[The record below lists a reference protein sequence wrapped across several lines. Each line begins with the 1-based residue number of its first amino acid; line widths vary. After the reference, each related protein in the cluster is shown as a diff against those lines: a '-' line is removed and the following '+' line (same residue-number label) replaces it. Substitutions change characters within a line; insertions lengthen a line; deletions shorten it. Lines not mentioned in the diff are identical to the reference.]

1 MNENL
6 ELAITVK
13 GVIGRRGVH
22 NSALERFIADADS
35 KPTSNVL
42 NDFNSAVSDYQ
53 IANTYDTINRTGN
66 AVLDVY
72 SDNKQAL
79 SKKAGEMELLKAALE
94 DMKTLHDYYAEL
106 EQSLEEGAIESA
118 ISYAFNIQNLLQDR
132 GYDNKTVNAFIQ
144 DAQSRPSK
152 QTITQYNS
160 RVEELRKA
168 TTYNTIVQASEN
180 LIEFYNG
187 HKENFESVSAEI
199 SALED
204 MTEELKEV
212 YGIMN
217 NLQNNIENNVGND
230 EISDAE
236 RDEL

>member
-79 SKKAGEMELLKAALE
+79 SKKAGEMELLEVALE
-94 DMKTLHDYYAEL
+94 DMKRLHNDYAEL
-106 EQSLEEGAIESA
+106 EQAIEEGSIESA
-118 ISYAFNIQNLLQDR
+118 ITYAYNIQNLLQDR

-152 QTITQYNS
+152 QTITRYNS
-160 RVEELRKA
+160 LVEELRKA
-168 TTYNTIVQASEN
+168 TTYNTIITASDN

-187 HKENFESVSAEI
+187 HKENFESVGGGI
-199 SALED
+199 SQLED
-204 MTEELKEV
+204 MNEELKEV
-212 YGIMN
+212 YSIMN
-217 NLQNNIENNVGND
+217 ELQNNLENNDGND

>member
-1 MNENL
+1 MNDNL

-13 GVIGRRGVH
+13 GIIKRRGVH
-22 NSALERFIADADS
+22 NSALERFIADAES

-42 NDFNSAVSDYQ
+42 NDFNDAVSDYQ
-53 IANTYDTINRTGN
+53 VANTYDTINRTGN

-72 SDNKQAL
+72 SNNKGAL
-79 SKKAGEMELLKAALE
+79 SKKAGEMSLLESALE
-94 DMKTLHDYYAEL
+94 DMKTLHEDYAEL
-106 EQSLEEGAIESA
+106 EQAIEEGSIESA
-118 ISYAFNIQNLLQDR
+118 ITYAYNIQNLLQDR

-152 QTITQYNS
+152 QVITQYNS

-168 TTYNTIVQASEN
+168 TTYSTIVTASEN
-180 LIEFYNG
+180 LIEFYNA

-199 SALED
+199 SELDA
-204 MTEELKEV
+204 MTDELKEV

-217 NLQNNIENNVGND
+217 ELQSNIENNDGYD